1 MLNPVAGK
9 SADAGVAA
17 IIPTSMTG
25 EKSLYPTFSRV
36 LQQFSQHE
44 QISETVKAVKSG
56 IKLSSS
62 FWENTVASADS
73 LLSEQNIHIPEP
85 MKYDEAR
92 LWLQAF
98 NAGPYALLRYKGT
111 VPYRETRNYIPRV
124 MKNYQRDLSKT
135 PYEKYIVKSAN
146 KYGLDPQM
154 IRAIMKTESDF
165 RNKTVSHAGAR
176 GLMQVMPV
184 VWSEIKKK
192 YGLDWN
198 YSKDVFEPEKNIE
211 VACAYLAWLKYDFL
225 PRHFEV
231 FDADP
236 KAPTILVRDRE
247 RGVPDRPTPRIVVD
261 YPDADKRRNIVF
273 IPQTPIS
280 PHAIVVVKNEAPP
293 VTLMQGQTN
302 TQTASADAPASQPT
316 KSTSTLTKKTT
327 AAAPSKINISF
338 VNETR
343 SPKAGTTKKVKV
355 VARNSGKRPAF
366 SKEEQ
371 GG

>member
-1 MLNPVAGK
+1 MLDSLAGK

-17 IIPTSMTG
+17 IANPALG
-25 EKSLYPTFSRV
+25 ANSLYPTFSRV

-56 IKLSSS
+56 IKFTSTL
-62 FWENTVASADS
+62 WENTVASANS

-124 MKNYQRDLSKT
+124 MKNYQRDLSNT

-176 GLMQVMPV
+176 GLMQVMPI
-184 VWSEIKKK
+184 VWSDVKKK

-211 VACAYLAWLKYDFL
+211 VACAYLAWLRYDFL
-225 PRHFEV
+225 PRHFEA
-231 FDADP
+231 FDANP
-236 KAPTILVRDRE
+236 NAPTILVRDKE

-261 YPDADKRRNIVF
+261 YPEAEKRRNIVF
-273 IPQTPIS
+273 VPQTPVS
-280 PHAIVVVKNEAPP
+280 PHAIVVMKESSPI
-293 VTLMQGQTN
+293 TLMEGKTN
-302 TQTASADAPASQPT
+302 TQTAAASTPVSQPS
-316 KSTSTLTKKTT
+316 KSTATLTKK
-327 AAAPSKINISF
+327 AVSSAPSKINISF
-338 VNETR
+338 VSE
-343 SPKAGTTKKVKV
+343 SSSSKAATAKKTKV

-366 SKEEQ
+366 AADEQ